1 MNSDP
6 LVNLLRIGLL
16 DQVPISAELQ
26 QKMLTAAQSR
36 LDDALRADNSM
47 ETRFDCAYPDRAISN
62 SHPSVS
68 QLAVAYGLDSKGYPA
83 GSESPSVFHPNLSCS
98 HYRALMRVTGKI
110 L

>member
-36 LDDALRADNSM
+36 LDDALRTDNSM
-47 ETRFDCAYPDRAISN
+47 ETERK
-62 SHPSVS
+62 SV
-68 QLAVAYGLDSKGYPA
+68 V
-83 GSESPSVFHPNLSCS
+83 
-98 HYRALMRVTGKI
+98 
-110 L
+110 